1 MVKTDT
7 QLYKLV
13 TKMAKKEHKN
23 ISKKKIT
30 IFYHQLY
37 KLIKFSKIFTQNC
50 NNNFVFIQDI
60 NASLLTL
67 GIKPLK
73 YQLGGYQN
81 IFNGMCSK
89 EMDKCFLTQT
99 AGNIYDGYCAGEETQ
114 CKVSQIGG
122 NNNYD
127 GYCAEETSQCSYQQ
141 GGTYDGYCAEET
153 SQCSYQQG
161 GTYDGY
167 CAEETSQCNYQQGG
181 TYDGFCGDETTQ
193 CINTIGGK
201 KTKKNKL
208 NKRPSKRLKDY
219 TDKCLFEKGDFNKI
233 SIEFSNLYPNADV
246 KFTNNSLYYLNAASK
261 YILEQIAKS

>member
-1 MVKTDT
+1 MVKIDP

-13 TKMAKKEHKN
+13 TKMAKKQHKN

-73 YQLGGYQN
+73 HQLGGYQN
-81 IFNGMCSK
+81 IFNGMCNK
-89 EMDKCFLTQT
+89 EMDECYLTQT
-99 AGNIYDGYCAGEETQ
+99 AGNVYDGYCAGEETQ
-114 CKVSQIGG
+114 CKISQIGG
-122 NNNYD
+122 NINYD

-167 CAEETSQCNYQQGG
+167 CGG
-181 TYDGFCGDETTQ
+181 EKTQ
-193 CINTIGGK
+193 CVTAIGGK
-201 KTKKNKL
+201 KTKKNKH
-208 NKRPSKRLKDY
+208 KHRPSKRLKDY
-219 TDKCLFEKGDFNKI
+219 TDKCLFEKDDFNSV
-233 SIEFSNLYPNADV
+233 SIQFSKLYPQAEV
-246 KFTNNSLYYLNAASK
+246 KFTNNSLYYLNAVSK
-261 YILEQIAKS
+261 YILEQIVKS